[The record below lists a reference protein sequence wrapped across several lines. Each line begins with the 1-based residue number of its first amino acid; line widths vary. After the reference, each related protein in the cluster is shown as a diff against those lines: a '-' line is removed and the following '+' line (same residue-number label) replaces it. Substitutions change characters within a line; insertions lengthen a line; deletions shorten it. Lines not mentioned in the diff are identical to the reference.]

1 MRYYNNLCPKKG
13 PFIAY
18 KLGWLN
24 VINRVPAIIKLEI
37 PADAIVDPWRFR
49 ADRAK
54 VIEIMTLDEKPAKE
68 KKARALWLCNF
79 VYPLNET
86 VYAADGTGDWCRSSG
101 IYFFSGIHFFTEFR
115 DVINYLED
123 LSELGLMKYE

>member
-1 MRYYNNLCPKKG
+1 MRYYNNPCPKKG

-18 KLGWLN
+18 KLGWLD

-37 PADAIVDPWRFR
+37 PADAIVDSRAFR

-68 KKARALWLCNF
+68 KKARAFWLCNF
-79 VYPLNET
+79 VYPLNEM
-86 VYAADGTGDWCRSSG
+86 VYAADGTSDWYG
-101 IYFFSGIHFFTEFR
+101 AWIHFFTEFR

-123 LSELGLMKYE
+123 LSELRLMKYE

>member
-1 MRYYNNLCPKKG
+1 MRYYNNPCPKKG

-18 KLGWLN
+18 KLGWLD

-37 PADAIVDPWRFR
+37 PANAIIDSLRFC

-54 VIEIMTLDEKPAKE
+54 VIEIMTLDERPAKE
-68 KKARALWLCNF
+68 KKARAFWLCNF
-79 VYPLNET
+79 VYPLDEI
-86 VYAADGTGDWCRSSG
+86 VYVADGTEVNSISG
-101 IYFFSGIHFFTEFR
+101 SWIHFFIDFR

-123 LSELGLMKYE
+123 LSELLKYE

>member
-1 MRYYNNLCPKKG
+1 MRYYNNPCPEKG

-18 KLGWLN
+18 KLGWLD

-37 PADAIVDPWRFR
+37 PADAIVDSRCFR

-54 VIEIMTLDEKPAKE
+54 VIEIMTLDERPAKE
-68 KKARALWLCNF
+68 KKARAFWLCNF
-79 VYPLNET
+79 VYPLDEI
-86 VYAADGTGDWCRSSG
+86 VYAADGTEEG
-101 IYFFSGIHFFTEFR
+101 IFGSWIHFFIEFR

-123 LSELGLMKYE
+123 LSELGLIKYE

>member
-1 MRYYNNLCPKKG
+1 MRYYNNPCPKKG

-18 KLGWLN
+18 KLGWLD
-24 VINRVPAIIKLEI
+24 VINRVPAVIKLEI
-37 PADAIVDPWRFR
+37 PADAIVDAPYFR

-68 KKARALWLCNF
+68 KKARAFWLCNF
-79 VYPLNET
+79 VYPLNEM
-86 VYAADGTGDWCRSSG
+86 VYAADGTSDWYG
-101 IYFFSGIHFFTEFR
+101 AWIHFFTEFR

-123 LSELGLMKYE
+123 LSELRLMKYE